1 MCRETVR
8 VLYAAQASADRPR
21 APRVGHA
28 TGRALCLSAWHAARV
43 QAVVR
48 ELMAQKAA
56 TAATAAKAL
65 RLLAAEVVA
74 AGIVLTSEVE
84 GAAGKVHHTLMITV
98 DPKQTRQTHSV
109 VPSFDFRYEARR
121 APSMSAAPLERLWA
135 LLATRMAAQAHQGH
149 TVLWLGRLVSMS
161 CMGCER
167 WWRRSCT
174 LLR

>member
-1 MCRETVR
+1 MLCRETVR

-21 APRVGHA
+21 ARTVGRA
-28 TGRALCLSAWHAARV
+28 TGRALCLSAGHAARV

-48 ELMAQKAA
+48 ELMALIQA
-56 TAATAAKAL
+56 
-65 RLLAAEVVA
+65 
-74 AGIVLTSEVE
+74 
-84 GAAGKVHHTLMITV
+84 
-98 DPKQTRQTHSV
+98 QTHSV

-135 LLATRMAAQAHQGH
+135 LLATRMAAQAHQAH
-149 TVLWLGRLVSMS
+149 TVLWLGRLVNMS